1 MKAILTFTL
10 IILVNITILGQSET
24 ITASTFNRYALVIGI
39 SSYEDSANDLRYAKN
54 DASDFKDAL
63 LKFGRFNKDNIR
75 LLVDKDATRENIRK
89 NLEGWLK
96 TKVKKND
103 LVIIFFSGHGT
114 QILDTDDDEDDGLD
128 ECLLPYDF
136 DNEDYSS
143 VIIDD
148 VFAYWIKNLQS
159 ERILIVFDNCFSGG
173 AAKQKGVSLKG
184 VKGNIGK
191 DDFTKDIIREVPRKG
206 TALFAGSKADQVSF
220 ESEEFQNGIFTHFLL
235 KSISSISDNNF
246 NNIISLNELY
256 YSTRQKTLEYTKDK
270 FKKEQEPTLINLIEN
285 DLDIFYLPVS
295 EKEVTDSK
303 EIEALMYRVRHEKN
317 ITKKIEMLEEIYNL
331 DPNSQTIN
339 NELANIYESKN
350 EYLKAIEYYQN
361 ILTIQM
367 KGSQLISK
375 ENGRQT
381 SRAVIFYSHP
391 IEARIA
397 KLYMENGQ
405 KDLAMLYYSKAL
417 EKEHTGAS
425 TYNEIAQVYLSNK
438 DTLIAVQLLN
448 KSINIDHYQIEAY
461 LTLFYI
467 HMANENYEVSF
478 DIINKSY
485 LINPFDFETLYWY
498 AMKEKFL
505 NHKSI
510 GDSLLLSFEEKCG
523 INKSWTKINKTYSS
537 NTRFLNHKDEEISK
551 AEYQLLVIK
560 NAINNYPYYDE
571 LYKYLI
577 KHVKDNNLSENIDG
591 YIKKYLLYSKLNPD
605 HTFIENYIK

>member
-1 MKAILTFTL
+1 MVLILGY
-10 IILVNITILGQSET
+10 VTIWGQSET
-24 ITASTFNRYALVIGI
+24 ITASAFDRYALVIGI
-39 SSYEDSANDLRYAKN
+39 SSYEDSANDLRYAKK
-54 DASDFKDAL
+54 DASDFQGAL
-63 LKFGRFNKDNIR
+63 LKFGRFNKDNIK
-75 LLVDKDATRENIRK
+75 LLVNKDATRENIRK

-96 TKVKKND
+96 TKAKKND

-114 QILDTDDDEDDGLD
+114 QILDTDGDEDDGLD

-136 DNEDYSS
+136 DNEDYST

-206 TALFAGSKADQVSF
+206 TALFSGSKANQVSF
-220 ESEEFQNGIFTHFLL
+220 ESKEFQNGIFTHFLL

-246 NNIISLNELY
+246 NNIINLNELY

-317 ITKKIEMLEEIYNL
+317 STKKIEILKDAYDL
-331 DPNSQTIN
+331 YPN
-339 NELANIYESKN
+339 NELINSELAYLYKSNN
-350 EYLKAIEYYQN
+350 EYLKAIEHYQN
-361 ILTIQM
+361 ILSIHL
-367 KGSQLISK
+367 KGSQGLLYGLD
-375 ENGRQT
+375 ENGNKYW
-381 SRAVIFYSHP
+381 SSYGYDPP
-391 IEARIA
+391 IDVRIA
-397 KLYMENGQ
+397 KLYMQNEQ
-405 KDLAMLYYSKAL
+405 KDLAMLYYSKAI
-417 EKEHTGAS
+417 EKNPSNAS
-425 TYNEIAQVYLSNK
+425 TYNEIAQAYLSNG
-438 DTLIAVQLLN
+438 DTLTAVQILN
-448 KSINIDHYQIEAY
+448 KSINKSPYQIEPY

-467 HMANENYEVSF
+467 HMANEDYEVSF

-537 NTRFLNHKDEEISK
+537 NTRFRNQEKEEISK

-560 NAINNYPYYDE
+560 NAINNCPYYDE
-571 LYKYLI
+571 FYKYLI
-577 KHVKDNNLSENIDG
+577 KHVKDNNLSENLDECIN
-591 YIKKYLLYSKLNPD
+591 KYLLYSKLNTD
-605 HTFIENYIK
+605 TVFIKKYLK